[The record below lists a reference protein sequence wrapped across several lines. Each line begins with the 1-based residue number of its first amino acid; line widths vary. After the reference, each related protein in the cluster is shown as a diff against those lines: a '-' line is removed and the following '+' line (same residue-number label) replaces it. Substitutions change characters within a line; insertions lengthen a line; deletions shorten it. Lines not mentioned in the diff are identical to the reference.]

1 MVNETMAVNAAVEP
15 MLIKESRAVIAR
27 ETRTEF
33 KGMFHPGLT
42 CLTSYYYASRL
53 IMQSSTYM
61 AEEFSEGYTVITS
74 EGP

>member
-1 MVNETMAVNAAVEP
+1 MAVNAAVEP

-33 KGMFHPGLT
+33 RGIFHPGLT
-42 CLTSYYYASRL
+42 CLTGYYCASRL
-53 IMQSSTYM
+53 ILQGSAYM
-61 AEEFSEGYTVITS
+61 AEELAEWYTVITS